1 MAHMFHPQTHNRLIL
16 LRAGMDA
23 DALKTVG
30 TIHNSGCRLL
40 NLINDILDAAAL
52 RKGTLVVQQGKVNLK
67 NVTGEAARSGGRGRG
82 AGKIVQ
88 LGAEG

>member
-1 MAHMFHPQTHNRLIL
+1 M
-16 LRAGMDA
+16 
-23 DALKTVG
+23 G

-67 NVTGEAARSGGRGRG
+67 TVTGGWAGGRWGGRWG
-82 AGKIVQ
+82 WGWGWGWGWISQWGFPLSRQEWSCWVAW
-88 LGAEG
+88 